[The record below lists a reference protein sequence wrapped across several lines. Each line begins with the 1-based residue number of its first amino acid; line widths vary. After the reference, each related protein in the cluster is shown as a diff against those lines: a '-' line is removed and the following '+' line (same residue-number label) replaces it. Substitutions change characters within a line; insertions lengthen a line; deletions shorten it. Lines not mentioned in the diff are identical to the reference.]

1 MIYSVLLS
9 LTGVFII
16 FLAPTIMLLIWNDE
30 KILGKEPELTLPKKI
45 PPHKDQKLVEQFK
58 ELS

>member
-1 MIYSVLLS
+1 MIYSVLIS
-9 LTGVFII
+9 LFGVFII

-30 KILGKEPELTLPKKI
+30 KITGKEPELNLPKKI
-45 PPHKDQKLVEQFK
+45 PPHKDQQLVKEFK

>member
-1 MIYSVLLS
+1 MIYSILIS
-9 LTGVFII
+9 LFGVFII

-30 KILGKEPELTLPKKI
+30 KITGKSTELNLPKKI
-45 PPHKDQKLVEQFK
+45 PPHKDQQLVKEFK

>member
-9 LTGVFII
+9 LLGIFII

-30 KILGKEPELTLPKKI
+30 KILGKEPKSNLPKKI
-45 PPHKDQKLVEQFK
+45 PPHKDQQLVKEFK

>member
-9 LTGVFII
+9 LLGIFII

-30 KILGKEPELTLPKKI
+30 KIIGKSPESNLPKKI
-45 PPHKDQKLVEQFK
+45 PPHKDQQLVKEFK

>member
-9 LTGVFII
+9 LLGIFII

-30 KILGKEPELTLPKKI
+30 KIIGKSPELNLPKKI
-45 PPHKDQKLVEQFK
+45 PPHKDQQLVKEFK